1 MNVQDFFGKHNGYA
15 RMNDLKENG
24 FHTRVIAKALNDN
37 IIEKIKPGLYK
48 LVDYEW
54 DENSSFVDITKVN
67 SKAVICLN
75 SALHYYNLSTINP
88 NLVHVAVPNNTAR
101 FSLDYPPVKLF
112 YFSDT
117 IYPPEII
124 EIKGSNGSFKIYSI
138 EKTICDA
145 FRYRK
150 RIGEDIALE
159 ALKNYMRRKESDLN
173 RLYKVAKECKI
184 DKVIEP
190 YIKAMVI
197 E

>member
-24 FHTRVIAKALNDN
+24 FHTRVIAKALNDK
-37 IIEKIKPGLYK
+37 IIEKVKPGLYK
-48 LVDYEW
+48 LIDYEW

-124 EIKGSNGSFKIYSI
+124 EVKGSNGTFKIYSI

-150 RIGEDIALE
+150 RIGEDLALE
-159 ALKNYMRRKESDLN
+159 ALKNYVRRKESDLN
-173 RLYKVAKECKI
+173 RLHNVANECKI

>member
-1 MNVQDFFGKHNGYA
+1 MTLQDFFYKHNGYA
-15 RMNDLKENG
+15 RMKDLKENG
-24 FHTRVIAKALNDN
+24 FHTRVVAKALKEN
-37 IIEKIKPGLYK
+37 IIERIKPGLYK

-54 DENSSFVDITKVN
+54 DEDSSFVDITKVN
-67 SKAVICLN
+67 SKAIICLN

-117 IYPPEII
+117 IYPLNIVEV
-124 EIKGSNGSFKIYSI
+124 KGANGSFNIYSI
-138 EKTICDA
+138 EKTISDA

-150 RIGEDIALE
+150 KIGEDLALE

>member
-1 MNVQDFFGKHNGYA
+1 MNLQDFFYKHNGYT
-15 RMNDLKENG
+15 RMKDLKENG

-37 IIEKIKPGLYK
+37 IIEKVKPGLYK

-54 DENSSFVDITKVN
+54 DENSSFVDITKV
-67 SKAVICLN
+67 SFKAVICLN

-101 FSLDYPPVKLF
+101 FSLDYYPVKLF

-117 IYPPEII
+117 IYPLEII
-124 EIKGSNGSFKIYSI
+124 EVKEANGSFKIYSI

-150 RIGEDIALE
+150 RIGEDLALE
-159 ALKNYMRRKESDLN
+159 ALKNYVCSRKSDLN
-173 RLYKVAKECKI
+173 RLYKVAKECKMSE
-184 DKVIEP
+184 VINHFF
-190 YIKAMVI
+190 
-197 E
+197 

>member
-1 MNVQDFFGKHNGYA
+1 MNVQDFFYKHNGYA
-15 RMNDLKENG
+15 RMKDLKGSG
-24 FHTRVIAKALNDN
+24 FHTRVVAKALKEN
-37 IIEKIKPGLYK
+37 IIERIKPGLYK

-54 DENSSFVDITKVN
+54 DEKSSFIDVFEAK
-67 SKAVICLN
+67 KEAVICLN

-88 NLVHVAVPNNTAR
+88 DFVYAAVPNNTAR
-101 FSLDYPPVKLF
+101 LSIDYPPVKVF

-117 IYPPEII
+117 IYPLEII
-124 EIKGSNGSFKIYSI
+124 EVMGTNGFFNIYSM
-138 EKTICDA
+138 EKTICDT

-159 ALKNYMRRKESDLN
+159 SLHNYLSRKSSDIN
-173 RLYKVAKECKI
+173 KLYRIAKQCNI
-184 DKVIEP
+184 DKIIEP